1 MRPLSDAGAE
11 GIMPALKKN
20 QAVEKLV
27 EEVARAKPAAL
38 AEIYAELF
46 PEKPAPAA
54 PIAADLAQ
62 HIRNGLE
69 AEEIVDL
76 WNVVFPADRNVWY
89 DEEYEKFHHDEEA
102 IDYAE
107 VD

>member
-1 MRPLSDAGAE
+1 
-11 GIMPALKKN
+11 MPALSTNEAAERLAKV
-20 QAVEKLV
+20 VEK
-27 EEVARAKPAAL
+27 AKPTAL

-46 PEKPAPAA
+46 PEKPVAA
-54 PIAADLAQ
+54 PRSATHLAQ

-89 DEEYEKFHHDEEA
+89 NEEDDEIHYNEEMVG
-102 IDYAE
+102 YA
-107 VD
+107 DAD